1 MNIFC
6 STFFIVSV
14 NAITTVEGEVI
25 HFPVPTCEKVLSP
38 TEITQDERL
47 VHPDFFGNKSSKT
60 PERYLRIR
68 NYILDSWK
76 KCHPNFLN
84 KTSVRPGLKNC
95 GDVNCIGRIHAY
107 LECIGA
113 INFGCEQA
121 SYNVPKN
128 VNESVRKEK
137 GVREQTEVSSAKLES
152 MRPRKRKVRDEFGYW
167 IDEKELEGKT
177 IPHKE
182 DNGPKVA
189 KPKQIKLVYDPFK
202 LVPCQLFSED
212 NPAPFHV
219 EVNKSALIVMDIHAH
234 ICKTE
239 VIGMLGGRYCCD
251 QGTLT
256 VSMATPC
263 NSISTGMQ
271 CEMDPGEDTFLIS
284 NLSPVAR
291 KPFLQVSDRSHTN
304 QATEDG

>member
-1 MNIFC
+1 MTNNILLL
-6 STFFIVSV
+6 IVLV

-25 HFPVPTCEKVLSP
+25 HFPIPTCETILSP
-38 TEITQDERL
+38 AEITQEERS

-60 PERYLRIR
+60 PERYLKIR

-76 KCHPNFLN
+76 KFRPNFLN
-84 KTSVRPGLKNC
+84 KTSVRSGLKNC

-121 SYNVPKN
+121 SYNMPKT
-128 VNESVRKEK
+128 VNGLVRKEK
-137 GVREQTEVSSAKLES
+137 VIREQNDLSSVKLES

-182 DNGPKVA
+182 ESAPKA
-189 KPKQIKLVYDPFK
+189 PKPKQIKSGYDPFK
-202 LVPCQLFSED
+202 LVPCQPFSED
-212 NPAPFHV
+212 NPAPYLI
-219 EVNKSALIVMDIHAH
+219 ELTKSALIVMDIHAH

-251 QGTLT
+251 RGKLT
-256 VSMATPC
+256 VSLATPC

-271 CEMDPGEDTFLIS
+271 CEMDPGK
-284 NLSPVAR
+284 NLPKFYYC
-291 KPFLQVSDRSHTN
+291 KPIYFCEKD
-304 QATEDG
+304 E

>member
-1 MNIFC
+1 MFDMNNFL
-6 STFFIVSV
+6 SFPV
-14 NAITTVEGEVI
+14 NAVTTVEGKVL
-25 HFPVPTCEKVLSP
+25 HFPVPTSERVLSP
-38 TEITQDERL
+38 GEITQEERL

-76 KCHPNFLN
+76 KGRPNFLN

-107 LECIGA
+107 LECTGA

-121 SYNVPKN
+121 SYNVPKFP
-128 VNESVRKEK
+128 NEYMRKEK
-137 GVREQTEVSSAKLES
+137 VVREQTEVSMAKLEA

-167 IDEKELEGKT
+167 TDEKELEGKT
-177 IPHKE
+177 IQHTGLRE
-182 DNGPKVA
+182 ENGTKPQ
-189 KPKQIKLVYDPFK
+189 KPKQIKSGYDPFK
-202 LVPCQLFSED
+202 LVPCQLFSDD

-219 EVNKSALIVMDIHAH
+219 ELNKSALIVMDIHAH

-239 VIGMLGGRYCCD
+239 VIGMLGGTYCCD
-251 QGTLT
+251 QGKLT

-271 CEMDPGEDTFLIS
+271 CEMDPGEETL
-284 NLSPVAR
+284 
-291 KPFLQVSDRSHTN
+291 
-304 QATEDG
+304 